1 MQHPAVT
8 VSGIICDGAKASCA
22 SKIATAVNAGITGY
36 YMYMSGNNFNAG
48 DGIVGDDVETTI
60 KNVGKLASEGMKD
73 TNDTII
79 NIMVE
84 KTGG

>member
-1 MQHPAVT
+1 MR
-8 VSGIICDGAKASCA
+8 
-22 SKIATAVNAGITGY
+22 
-36 YMYMSGNNFNAG
+36 GNNSNAG